1 MKTPLHWTYVV
12 YDEGDWIAQVLAV
25 LSLFPYF
32 VFFGHASVVLIRRDF
47 SGLFLWYAGF
57 ETGGSYRIAL
67 EKIRNIFIWHSN

>member
-1 MKTPLHWTYVV
+1 MKTPLRWTYVV

-47 SGLFLWYAGF
+47 SGLFLW
-57 ETGGSYRIAL
+57 
-67 EKIRNIFIWHSN
+67 